1 MSKTII
7 RFSLNP
13 KDIDRAIKEVEKY
26 KREFLKKEKQLL
38 EALAEIGLKEAS
50 IRFTTAM
57 YDGTNDVQ
65 VSLDT
70 TNNGYVIKAEGE
82 AVAFIEFGAGVYH
95 NTSEP
100 YPNPR
105 PDGIVG
111 IGEYG
116 KGKGSRRHPITGE
129 PMPWVYKGEPGA
141 NGRVLGNGAVMTR
154 GNPAAM
160 PMWYASEEIK
170 SSVLKIVR
178 EVFG

>member
-1 MSKTII
+1 MRKTII
-7 RFSLNP
+7 KCKLDAQ
-13 KDIDRAIKEVEKY
+13 DINRAIKELERY
-26 KREFLKKEKQLL
+26 KQEFLKKEKRLI
-38 EALAEIGLKEAS
+38 EGLAEIGLSEAS
-50 IRFTTAM
+50 VRFTTAM
-57 YDGTNDVQ
+57 YDGTNDVS
-65 VSLDT
+65 VRLDT
-70 TNNGYVIKAEGE
+70 SNNGYVIVAEGR

-105 PDGIVG
+105 PNGIVG

-116 KGKGSRRHPITGE
+116 QGKGKRKAWGYQDENGE
-129 PMPWVYKGEPGA
+129 LVI
-141 NGRVLGNGAVMTR
+141 TR

-170 SSVLKIVR
+170 NSVTKVVK